1 MQRDPRL
8 DALFNR
14 LHQNPPQQAG
24 LLQRI
29 GAIVATVI
37 VFGLA
42 LTFSVMFFAVVV
54 AAGLVIWGYLWWR
67 TRNLRK
73 AMREAQAQARSAGAG
88 ARTPPGTGMVIE
100 GEVIR
105 EIDEDRRP
113 GPDAPR

>member
-14 LHQNPPQQAG
+14 LHRNPPPQAG
-24 LLQRI
+24 LLQKI

-54 AAGLVIWGYLWWR
+54 AAGVVIWGYLWWR
-67 TRNLRK
+67 TRDLRK
-73 AMREAQAQARSAGAG
+73 AMREAQARARAAGAEG
-88 ARTPPGTGMVIE
+88 RTPTGTGMVIE

-105 EIDEDRRP
+105 EIDEDRRS